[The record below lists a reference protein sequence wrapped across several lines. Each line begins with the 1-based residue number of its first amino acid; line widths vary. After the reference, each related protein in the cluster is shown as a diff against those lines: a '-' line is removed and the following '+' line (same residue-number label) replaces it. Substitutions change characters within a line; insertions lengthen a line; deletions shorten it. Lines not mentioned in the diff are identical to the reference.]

1 MSFESMR
8 RDEFERVAMPHTQSL
23 LQAAL
28 RLARVRAVAE
38 DMVQETLLHA
48 WNAFDQF
55 ERGTNCKA
63 WLFRILINVSRQYHR
78 KNQSTPVTLPLDSS
92 GSQKVVQLWVT
103 PTQFATAEVL
113 SALNMLSI
121 DHRLVLMLAVV
132 EGFTC
137 KEIAGMCALP
147 LGTVMSRLS
156 RARAELRK
164 ILTQAKRDKRL
175 AAKAG

>member
-1 MSFESMR
+1 MNFESMR
-8 RDEFERVAMPHTQSL
+8 REEFERVAM
-23 LQAAL
+23 
-28 RLARVRAVAE
+28 
-38 DMVQETLLHA
+38 LHA

-78 KNQSTPVTLPLDSS
+78 NSQVTPVTLPLESS
-92 GSQKVVQLWVT
+92 GSQNVIQLWVT
-103 PTQFATAEVL
+103 PPQLATAEIL
-113 SALNMLSI
+113 PALNMLSV

-156 RARAELRK
+156 RGRAELRK
-164 ILTQAKRDKRL
+164 LLTSAKGGKRL

>member
-1 MSFESMR
+1 MNFESMR
-8 RDEFERVAMPHTQSL
+8 REEFERVAMPHTQSL
-23 LQAAL
+23 LQTAL
-28 RLARVRAVAE
+28 RLAQQRAVAE

-78 KNQSTPVTLPLDSS
+78 KSQVTPVTLPLESS
-92 GSQKVVQLWVT
+92 GSQNVIQLWVT
-103 PTQFATAEVL
+103 PPQFATAEIL
-113 SALNMLSI
+113 SALNMLSV

-156 RARAELRK
+156 RGRAELRK
-164 ILTQAKRDKRL
+164 LLTSANGGKRL

>member
-1 MSFESMR
+1 MNFESMR
-8 RDEFERVAMPHTQSL
+8 REEFERVAMPHTQSL
-23 LQAAL
+23 LQTAL
-28 RLARVRAVAE
+28 RLAQQRAVAE

-78 KNQSTPVTLPLDSS
+78 KSQVTPVTFPLESS
-92 GSQKVVQLWVT
+92 GSQNVIQLWVT
-103 PTQFATAEVL
+103 PPQFATAEIL
-113 SALNMLSI
+113 SALNMLSV

-156 RARAELRK
+156 RGRAELRK
-164 ILTQAKRDKRL
+164 LLTSAKGGKRL

>member
-1 MSFESMR
+1 MR
-8 RDEFERVAMPHTQSL
+8 REEFERVAMPHTRSL
-23 LQAAL
+23 LQTAL
-28 RLARVRAVAE
+28 RLAQERAVAE

-63 WLFRILINVSRQYHR
+63 WLFRILINTSRQYYR
-78 KNQSTPVTLPLDSS
+78 KSKATPVTLPLDGS
-92 GSQKVVQLWVT
+92 GSEKVVQLWVT
-103 PTQFATAEVL
+103 PPQSASSEVL

-156 RARAELRK
+156 RARTELRK
-164 ILTQAKRDKRL
+164 VLTQPKGSKRL

>member
-28 RLARVRAVAE
+28 RIAPDRAVAE

-63 WLFRILINVSRQYHR
+63 WLFRILINISRQQHR
-78 KNQSTPVTLPLDSS
+78 KSRSMPATLPLEGG
-92 GSQKVVQLWVT
+92 GSRKVVQLCVT
-103 PTQFATAEVL
+103 PPQFTAAEVL
-113 SALNMLSI
+113 SALDMPSV
-121 DHRLVLMLAVV
+121 DRRLVLLLAVV

-137 KEIAGMCALP
+137 KEIAGMCSLP
-147 LGTVMSRLS
+147 IGTVMSRLS
-156 RARAELRK
+156 RARNELRR
-164 ILTQAKRDKRL
+164 ILTQSKGKNRL
-175 AAKAG
+175 

>member
-23 LQAAL
+23 LRVAL
-28 RLARVRAVAE
+28 RIAHVRAVAE

-63 WLFRILINVSRQYHR
+63 WLFRILINVSRQYYR

-92 GSQKVVQLWVT
+92 PCS
-103 PTQFATAEVL
+103 
-113 SALNMLSI
+113 S
-121 DHRLVLMLAVV
+121 
-132 EGFTC
+132 
-137 KEIAGMCALP
+137 
-147 LGTVMSRLS
+147 
-156 RARAELRK
+156 
-164 ILTQAKRDKRL
+164 
-175 AAKAG
+175 